1 MIVSI
6 LERQLVDILGK
17 QIAVQTGVMQ
27 GSPLSPKLF
36 TFVVDTAIS
45 DCQILTTMTVSR
57 NLFAYADDLAT
68 TLKNKAHAKE
78 IMVAMDSLK
87 SEKLF
92 VNMSKTELLT
102 ADVGIEE
109 AAAEMGIKAV
119 KKFCYLRVEI
129 RSVSMQKTP

>member
-1 MIVSI
+1 MIESI

-27 GSPLSPKLF
+27 GSPLSLKLF
-36 TFVVDTAIS
+36 TFVVDTAIR

-109 AAAEMGIKAV
+109 AAAEMEIKAV
-119 KKFCYLRVEI
+119 
-129 RSVSMQKTP
+129 

>member
-1 MIVSI
+1 LIVSI
-6 LERQLVDILGK
+6 LERQLVDIFGK
-17 QIAVQTGVMQ
+17 QIAVHTGVMQ

-36 TFVVDTAIS
+36 TFVVDTAIR

-92 VNMSKTELLT
+92 VNMSKTNSSQLTLELRKRQHKW
-102 ADVGIEE
+102 ES
-109 AAAEMGIKAV
+109 KQ
-119 KKFCYLRVEI
+119 LRI
-129 RSVSMQKTP
+129 STI